1 LSSPSDEDCRAV
13 QMATPESG
21 YDVIIAYSDTQDFLM
36 GMPVFFSKRVIE
48 HLNRRIR
55 SRPDAPSAIRETQV
69 PQWLLDEINTVIPSD
84 RSVCAFLGARN
95 VGKTFIMNLFLPT
108 LQAPNGLHTRTPG
121 MCLASSQE
129 EERSHVLMVDFPGS
143 GEIITQAD
151 MDDEMVT
158 LKDEAMRAVADG
170 VKPPS
175 VNKRAAFE
183 AIVMKRRGCEVF
195 MARVAADMAQFIV
208 LVVDA
213 LSAANE
219 QHILMYQEY
228 VRRSTNKHLIVI
240 HNLVNEPG
248 TKELWQ
254 KFQTSLESSFK
265 AQIQQV
271 EFADASGRLHQ
282 VPFFTTHNCSTRH
295 FVLGNHQVPA
305 VRAWNEQVI
314 QAIWTFFSEPC
325 PPVESGSVSASL
337 FATVGTDH
345 ACAGAHS

>member
-1 LSSPSDEDCRAV
+1 MSAWRACCVRAV
-13 QMATPESG
+13 CVCVCA
-21 YDVIIAYSDTQDFLM
+21 V

-95 VGKTFIMNLFLPT
+95 VGAFALPRQMMLCWPDEEAHSDWAGKTFIMNLFLPT

-219 QHILMYQEY
+219 QHILSMLL
-228 VRRSTNKHLIVI
+228 SA
-240 HNLVNEPG
+240 EPSNG
-248 TKELWQ
+248 
-254 KFQTSLESSFK
+254 
-265 AQIQQV
+265 
-271 EFADASGRLHQ
+271 
-282 VPFFTTHNCSTRH
+282 P
-295 FVLGNHQVPA
+295 
-305 VRAWNEQVI
+305 
-314 QAIWTFFSEPC
+314 
-325 PPVESGSVSASL
+325 GS
-337 FATVGTDH
+337 
-345 ACAGAHS
+345 